1 MRRRRFRWLIRSTGI
16 PSSPIRALPS
26 VALVEPRTGERQ
38 GKTDCGSMT
47 CMKTITRH
55 DAGAAVEDV
64 QQRLATIGALTE
76 EDIDGIFGEKTAAA
90 VRGFCRQSGLPL
102 GEDVTEK
109 VWTTLVDASYFLGD
123 RTLYLRMPHF
133 HGHDVVELQH
143 ALGALG
149 FACGADDGIFGAY
162 SEMALRKFQLNMGL
176 PSDGI
181 AGAYTYAAIR
191 NLHHS
196 WEGKEAVHEAV
207 HLGFARAADV
217 LEHNALCLFG
227 TDSFT
232 RSVASRMSNLALA
245 TNPASKIMSAD
256 SLLVA
261 PDQNM
266 LLVHLVLP
274 EESTSEAVPR
284 VSFDDEET
292 LVLRLETAIGVADA
306 ASPSRIS
313 IELPGIMWE
322 DAGEGRSAQHF
333 AIALLDALCSA
344 LS

>member
-1 MRRRRFRWLIRSTGI
+1 M
-16 PSSPIRALPS
+16 ALM
-26 VALVEPRTGERQ
+26 E
-38 GKTDCGSMT
+38 
-47 CMKTITRH
+47 TIKRH
-55 DAGAAVEDV
+55 DTGPAVEDV
-64 QQRLATIGALTE
+64 QQRLVTIGLLDPA
-76 EDIDGIFGEKTAAA
+76 DVDGAFGDTTAEA
-90 VRGFCRQSGLPL
+90 VQAFCGNMGLPL
-102 GEDVTEK
+102 SEEVTEK
-109 VWTTLVDASYFLGD
+109 VWAALVDASFTLGD

-133 HGHDVVELQH
+133 HGHDVLELQH
-143 ALGALG
+143 ALAALG
-149 FACGADDGIFGAY
+149 FACGAVDGIFGAFT
-162 SEMALRKFQLNMGL
+162 ELALRKFQLNLGL

-196 WEGKEAVHEAV
+196 WEGKEAVHGSS

-217 LEHNALCLFG
+217 LERNALCLFG
-227 TDSFT
+227 TQDFT

-261 PDQNM
+261 PDESM
-266 LLVHLVLP
+266 LLVHIVLP
-274 EESTSEAVPR
+274 GELTVTTVPR

-292 LVLRLETAIGVADA
+292 LSQRLETAIGVADA
-306 ASPSRIS
+306 ASPSRIAV
-313 IELPGIMWE
+313 ELPGIMWE

-333 AIALLDALCSA
+333 AITLLDALCTA